1 MLSYCFWKQTV
12 WKHITEGHSLHQII
26 SFFFFFKCLE
36 SWKRPSYSLIHF
48 LSVFHICTNEIKAWW
63 SHTTLWPTI
72 FPFPRDY
79 WSHKH
84 WNDGHHSQGIWTRH
98 NQRKSYPL
106 DMGYHDL
113 TCVSFC
119 RNYNSCTHHRLVL
132 ALNIVSAK
140 TICVLLPQA
149 TGILACPTHI

>member
-26 SFFFFFKCLE
+26 SFFFNCLE
-36 SWKRPSYSLIHF
+36 SWKRLSYSLIHF
-48 LSVFHICTNEIKAWW
+48 LSVFHICTNEIKTCW
-63 SHTTLWPTI
+63 SRTTLWQTI

-84 WNDGHHSQGIWTRH
+84 CIMMDIIHKEYGPSTTKEIATHLTWGTMTLPVYHFAGTINNSCKHHS
-98 NQRKSYPL
+98 
-106 DMGYHDL
+106 
-113 TCVSFC
+113 
-119 RNYNSCTHHRLVL
+119 LVL

-149 TGILACPTHI
+149 TGIWACPTHI